1 MDDFEDKEEESTELQ
16 RLDAQKAVADAHLKE
31 LEQMSKMANHVMKNI
46 SNDRDKAEELYEFMK
61 EQIDQLDDKNPA
73 TREAMSKSVEL
84 QMKGTDQIIEL
95 LKVKGKMI
103 NPNKGT
109 AININL
115 GNYDE
120 KRGGDTNELID
131 IANKYRNK

>member
-1 MDDFEDKEEESTELQ
+1 MDDFEDKEEESTELEH
-16 RLDAQKAVADAHLKE
+16 LDAQRAVADAHLKE
-31 LEQMSKMANHVMKNI
+31 LQQMSEMANHVMKNI
-46 SNDRDKAEELYEFMK
+46 SNDREKAEELYEFMK